1 MSRGFNSRY
10 LAADATQSVWKAT
23 QIPAAHAWVVSGGIR
38 PFDRVFPQL
47 RVFGRECSLFGFA
60 GCDSDLRQRSQ
71 GQADRASEGHHVIV
85 SSRLAGH
92 PA

>member
-23 QIPAAHAWVVSGGIR
+23 KIPAARAWAVTGGIR
-38 PFDRVFPQL
+38 AFDRILPQL
-47 RVFGRECSLFGFA
+47 RVFGRECPLFGFA

-85 SSRLAGH
+85 IPRLAGH